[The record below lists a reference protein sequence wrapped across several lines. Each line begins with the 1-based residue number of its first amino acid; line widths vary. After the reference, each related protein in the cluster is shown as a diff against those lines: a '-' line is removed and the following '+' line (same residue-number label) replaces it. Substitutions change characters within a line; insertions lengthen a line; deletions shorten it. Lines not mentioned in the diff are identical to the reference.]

1 MVDKK
6 WFKWTSL
13 FGFIYLYMLI
23 APRIRSNE
31 SAKFEIWARFIGK
44 FLFLIVFVFGVPVT
58 LLNYLLDVFRG
69 QSYIQDQ
76 IVSTVILVLAYL
88 DGVFI
93 TDALNT
99 WRKRYFGSY

>member
-1 MVDKK
+1 
-6 WFKWTSL
+6 
-13 FGFIYLYMLI
+13 MLI

-44 FLFLIVFVFGVPVT
+44 FLFLIVFGVPVT
-58 LLNYLLDVFRG
+58 LLNYFLDVVRG